1 MFNTFTSKSIK
12 ILRKSMKGCPES
24 IKSCEKILKYDLWDV
39 NNKDN
44 PAQYWAAKA
53 VVGKINQCYKRMKSE
68 WVPKLMDDPSVSA
81 ISASKDEFVGQV
93 ISNPSY
99 MNRYHSEVSSSYE

>member
-1 MFNTFTSKSIK
+1 MATIVSQSI
-12 ILRKSMKGCPES
+12 SDTDME
-24 IKSCEKILKYDLWDV
+24 ILKYDLWDV

-44 PAQYWAAKA
+44 PAQYWADKA